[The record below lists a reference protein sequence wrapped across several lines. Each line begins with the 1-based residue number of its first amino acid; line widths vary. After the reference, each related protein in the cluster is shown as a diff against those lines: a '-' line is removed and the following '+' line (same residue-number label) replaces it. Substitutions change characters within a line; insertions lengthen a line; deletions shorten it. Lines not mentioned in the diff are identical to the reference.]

1 MSAFSPYNPF
11 LSAMYPSTLPRRKV
25 FISYFK
31 GDKPW
36 VDALVRDYGQP
47 GTGVFIP
54 SVVGVKDEDD
64 FVDSDNPD
72 YIISAIRERYIQDTS
87 VTIVVVGQCTHS
99 RKYIDWEIKSSLRQ
113 PADGMPNGLLGLAV
127 TPPNDYSG
135 KPIWHVLPDR
145 FSKNYVQNQPDISY
159 ARYYNWPASAA
170 DLRRWIEE
178 AYNLAANNADRIQNP
193 QEMILR
199 NLTCKV
205 HKEVHT
211 F

>member
-1 MSAFSPYNPF
+1 MMTEFSRYNP
-11 LSAMYPSTLPRRKV
+11 SDVIRRKV

-36 VDALVRDYGQP
+36 VDALVRDYGQQ

-54 SVVGVKDEDD
+54 RVVGVKDEDD
-64 FVDSDNPD
+64 FVNSDNPD

-87 VTIVVVGQCTHS
+87 VTILIIGQCTHS

-113 PADGMPNGLLGLAV
+113 PVKGMPNGLLGLAV
-127 TPPNDYSG
+127 APPKDPFGN
-135 KPIWHVLPDR
+135 PIWHVLPER
-145 FSKNYVQNQPDISY
+145 FSINYKDKRPDLSY
-159 ARYYNWPASAA
+159 AQYRTWPTNAA
-170 DLRRWIEE
+170 ELRKWIEE
-178 AYNLAANNADRIQNP
+178 SYYSAENNSDRITNP

-199 NLTCKV
+199 NLECKV
-205 HKEVHT
+205 HREVHA